1 MRPASPKAG
10 GKRLNCQEKGG
21 YRMEM
26 VWQPALVAGQVP
38 QPAVSADDAALMAR
52 YRDGDGHAFETL
64 YRRHRAPL
72 YRFIARQLR
81 EPGAADEVFQEVWM
95 AVVKGRERY
104 QPTARFVTFLF
115 SIAHRRIADRAR
127 KAIRRAE
134 APMPDDAPDAGLSP
148 AHLAESAALGAALAA
163 ALNTLAP
170 EQRTAFLLRAEG
182 ELTVEEIAAVTGVP
196 FETAKSRLKYANRA
210 LREKL
215 IAWK

>member
-1 MRPASPKAG
+1 MELVWEATLAAGYEPPAI
-10 GKRLNCQEKGG
+10 
-21 YRMEM
+21 
-26 VWQPALVAGQVP
+26 VP
-38 QPAVSADDAALMAR
+38 ADDAALMVR
-52 YRDGDGHAFETL
+52 YQGGDGRAFEAL
-64 YRRHRAPL
+64 YHRHRAPL

-81 EPGAADEVFQEVWM
+81 DRGAADEIFQEVWL

-115 SIAHRRIADRAR
+115 AIAHRRIADRAR

-134 APMPDDAPDAGLSP
+134 TAMPDDAPDTGLGP
-148 AHLAESAALGAALAA
+148 ARLAEGAALGTALAA
-163 ALNTLAP
+163 ALATLPP

-182 ELTVEEIAAVTGVP
+182 DLTVEEIAAVTGVP

-215 IAWK
+215 DGWR

>member
-1 MRPASPKAG
+1 
-10 GKRLNCQEKGG
+10 
-21 YRMEM
+21 M
-26 VWQPALVAGQVP
+26 V
-38 QPAVSADDAALMAR
+38 R
-52 YRDGDGHAFETL
+52 YQGGDGRAFEAL
-64 YRRHRAPL
+64 YHRYRAPL

-81 EPGAADEVFQEVWM
+81 DRGEADEVFQEVWL

-115 SIAHRRIADRAR
+115 AIAHRRIADRAR

-134 APMPDDAPDAGLSP
+134 TAMPDDAPDAGLGP
-148 AHLAESAALGAALAA
+148 ARLAEGAALGMALAG
-163 ALNTLAP
+163 ALATLPP

-182 ELTVEEIAAVTGVP
+182 DLTVEEIAAITGVP

-215 IAWK
+215 DGWR

>member
-1 MRPASPKAG
+1 MELVWEATLAVGHEPPAI
-10 GKRLNCQEKGG
+10 
-21 YRMEM
+21 
-26 VWQPALVAGQVP
+26 VP
-38 QPAVSADDAALMAR
+38 TDDAALMVR
-52 YRDGDGHAFETL
+52 YQGGDGRAFEAL
-64 YRRHRAPL
+64 YHRYRAPL

-81 EPGAADEVFQEVWM
+81 DRGEADEVFQEVWL

-115 SIAHRRIADRAR
+115 AIAHRRIADRAR

-134 APMPDDAPDAGLSP
+134 TAMPDDAPDAGLGP
-148 AHLAESAALGAALAA
+148 ARLAEGAALGMALAG
-163 ALNTLAP
+163 ALATLPP

-182 ELTVEEIAAVTGVP
+182 DLTVEEIAAITGVP

-215 IAWK
+215 DGWR